1 MVTSYRAKKSN
12 VSSLANYLDLFRMR
26 KPTSPSLL
34 VQRDHFIDSFLGS
47 VPLALALLDLIWIAA
62 ALGNKVIEVEH
73 G

>member
-1 MVTSYRAKKSN
+1 
-12 VSSLANYLDLFRMR
+12 MR

-47 VPLALALLDLIWIAA
+47 VPLALALLDLVWIAA